1 MNKYR
6 TGWENHD
13 LGKVVTHKKGFAFK
27 SEKYR
32 QTGVRII
39 RISDTTRDSIHNE
52 HPVFLA
58 ENEADNFEEYRLNEN
73 DIVLSTV
80 GSKPHLPKSMVGKAI
95 RVPRDAAGSLLN
107 QNLVKLIPKESK
119 ITNQYLYE
127 ILKNRRFI
135 SYLSALVRGNAN
147 QVSISLSDIFSF
159 RFELPPLPEQ
169 KKIAQIL
176 STWDQAITAIE
187 RLLENS
193 QQRKKGLMQQLLTGK
208 KRLPGF
214 EGEWKEGHLKDIT
227 AISKGK
233 ALSSK
238 DLEDGVFP
246 VVAGGKTSPYTH
258 KTYTHDHA
266 ITVSA
271 SGAYAGYVA
280 YHEYKF
286 WASDCS
292 VVEATDR
299 SDIEFLHHLMTWNQ
313 KRIYALQSGG
323 AQPHVYPKDL
333 HALRVL
339 IPPKSEQKAIANVL
353 TVAGREIGML
363 KSKIDFLRNEKKA
376 LMQQLLTG
384 KRRVKVEA
392 DVA

>member
-1 MNKYR
+1 MVPEGWEVKPLSEITKEKISYGIVQAGPHVPGGVPYIKSSDVRGIIEPDELQRTSNDIHYKYR
-6 TGWENHD
+6 RSAVHPGDIVFSLRGNIGESAIVPPELLEANLTQG
-13 LGKVVTHKKGFAFK
+13 TA
-27 SEKYR
+27 
-32 QTGVRII
+32 
-39 RISDTTRDSIHNE
+39 RISVSDRHSNRFH
-52 HPVFLA
+52 FYQLA
-58 ENEADNFEEYRLNEN
+58 
-73 DIVLSTV
+73 S
-80 GSKPHLPKSMVGKAI
+80 
-95 RVPRDAAGSLLN
+95 VPLLN
-107 QNLVKLIPKESK
+107 RVNALSKGSTFKE
-119 ITNQYLYE
+119 
-127 ILKNRRFI
+127 
-135 SYLSALVRGNAN
+135 
-147 QVSISLSDIFSF
+147 ISLE
-159 RFELPPLPEQ
+159 ELRKVRVLCPPLPEQ

-176 STWDQAITAIE
+176 STWDQAITATE

-214 EGEWKEGHLKDIT
+214 EGEWEEGHLKDIT

-299 SDIEFLHHLMTWNQ
+299 SVIEFLYHLMTWNQ

-333 HALRVL
+333 HAIRVL
-339 IPPKSEQKAIANVL
+339 IPPKSEQKAIADVL

-363 KSKIDFLRNEKKA
+363 KSKIDFLRSEKKA

-392 DVA
+392 DAA

>member
-1 MNKYR
+1 MAGVDLATNQQI
-6 TGWENHD
+6 NSVVPNSSHD
-13 LGKVVTHKKGFAFK
+13 DAFIYYALALRARHIAMLAGKQAVP
-27 SEKYR
+27 
-32 QTGVRII
+32 II
-39 RISDTTRDSIHNE
+39 N
-52 HPVFLA
+52 
-58 ENEADNFEEYRLNEN
+58 
-73 DIVLSTV
+73 
-80 GSKPHLPKSMVGKAI
+80 KSMFSDQ
-95 RVPRDAAGSLLN
+95 P
-107 QNLVKLIPKESK
+107 
-119 ITNQYLYE
+119 
-127 ILKNRRFI
+127 ILT
-135 SYLSALVRGNAN
+135 
-147 QVSISLSDIFSF
+147 
-159 RFELPPLPEQ
+159 PPLPEQ

-176 STWDQAITAIE
+176 STWDQAITATE

-214 EGEWKEGHLKDIT
+214 EGEWEEGHLKDIT

-299 SDIEFLHHLMTWNQ
+299 SVIEFLYHLMTWNQ

-339 IPPKSEQKAIANVL
+339 IPPKSEQKAIADVL

>member
-1 MNKYR
+1 MVPEGWKKAPVGTICQSIVPGRNKPKSFD
-6 TGWENHD
+6 GDIPW
-13 LGKVVTHKKGFAFK
+13 VTTPEIAGRYIPSHLQKNYVSK
-27 SEKYR
+27 SA
-32 QTGVRII
+32 
-39 RISDTTRDSIHNE
+39 
-52 HPVFLA
+52 LA
-58 ENEADNFEEYRLNEN
+58 ECGGK
-73 DIVLSTV
+73 IVPNGAVIMAAV
-80 GSKPHLPKSMVGKAI
+80 GELGLVAISKEDV
-95 RVPRDAAGSLLN
+95 VLN
-107 QNLVKLIPKESK
+107 QQLHAFVCSDSVQNE
-119 ITNQYLYE
+119 YLAYA
-127 ILKNRRFI
+127 
-135 SYLSALVRGNAN
+135 LSAQKHYMESVASKTTIPYLNKTN
-147 QVSISLSDIFSF
+147 CESIPIP
-159 RFELPPLPEQ
+159 LPPLPEQ

-176 STWDQAITAIE
+176 STWDQAITATE

-214 EGEWKEGHLKDIT
+214 EGEWEEGHLKDIT

-299 SDIEFLHHLMTWNQ
+299 SVIEFLYHLMTWNQ

-333 HALRVL
+333 HAIRVL
-339 IPPKSEQKAIANVL
+339 IPPKSEQKAIADVL
-353 TVAGREIGML
+353 TAAAREIGML
-363 KSKIDFLRNEKKA
+363 KSKVDFLKSEKKA

-384 KRRVKVEA
+384 KRRVQVDTEA
-392 DVA
+392 A

>member
-1 MNKYR
+1 MVPE
-6 TGWENHD
+6 GWKWRKLGEVAELQRGFD
-13 LGKVVTHKKGFAFK
+13 LPKA
-27 SEKYR
+27 S
-32 QTGVRII
+32 RIEGSVPI
-39 RISDTTRDSIHNE
+39 ISSGGISGYHNE
-52 HPVFLA
+52 HKAEAPGVVTGRYGSIGDVFFVE
-58 ENEADNFEEYRLNEN
+58 ENFWPLNTSLWVKNFHGNHAKFIYYLLSKFEFSKFSDKTGVPGVNRN
-73 DIVLSTV
+73 DLHAVKV
-80 GSKPHLPKSMVGKAI
+80 G
-95 RVPRDAAGSLLN
+95 VPP
-107 QNLVKLIPKESK
+107 Q
-119 ITNQYLYE
+119 
-127 ILKNRRFI
+127 
-135 SYLSALVRGNAN
+135 
-147 QVSISLSDIFSF
+147 
-159 RFELPPLPEQ
+159 PEQ

-176 STWDQAITAIE
+176 STWDQAITTTE

-214 EGEWKEGHLKDIT
+214 EGEWEDGKLRDIA

-292 VVEATDR
+292 VVEA
-299 SDIEFLHHLMTWNQ
+299 SEESNIEFLFHLMTWNQ
-313 KRIYALQSGG
+313 QRIYALQSGG

-333 HALRVL
+333 NSIRVL
-339 IPPKSEQKAIANVL
+339 IPSKNEQQAIANTL
-353 TVAGREIGML
+353 TTASKETEQLQNRVNRL
-363 KSKIDFLRNEKKA
+363 KQEKNA

-384 KRRVKVEA
+384 KRRVNVDTEA
-392 DVA
+392 E

>member
-1 MNKYR
+1 MVPDDWIQTTVSDLSISVKVGFVGSCQSEYRDTGIPLVRTTNLNSGRLDLKDVIFVTESFHRANKKSQLKP
-6 TGWENHD
+6 HD
-13 LGKVVTHKKGFAFK
+13 LLIARHGSHGQACLVPTTLGEANCLNIVIVRPNQEKVYPPFLLDYFNFVLQ
-27 SEKYR
+27 R
-32 QTGVRII
+32 QF
-39 RISDTTRDSIHNE
+39 S
-52 HPVFLA
+52 
-58 ENEADNFEEYRLNEN
+58 
-73 DIVLSTV
+73 
-80 GSKPHLPKSMVGKAI
+80 SK
-95 RVPRDAAGSLLN
+95 AAGSTQTVIN
-107 QNLVKLIPKESK
+107 TKE
-119 ITNQYLYE
+119 I
-127 ILKNRRFI
+127 
-135 SYLSALVRGNAN
+135 AN
-147 QVSISLSDIFSF
+147 QRATIA
-159 RFELPPLPEQ
+159 PLPEQ

-176 STWDQAITAIE
+176 STWDQAITATE

-214 EGEWKEGHLKDIT
+214 EGEWEEGHLKDIT

-299 SDIEFLHHLMTWNQ
+299 SVIEFLYHLMTWNQ

-339 IPPKSEQKAIANVL
+339 IPPKSEQKAIADVL

-392 DVA
+392 A

>member
-1 MNKYR
+1 MVPE
-6 TGWENHD
+6 GWELLT
-13 LGKVVTHKKGFAFK
+13 LGQLYEFKNGLNADKASYGHGVPFVNVMDIFAADQLSASSLRGTVAASEKTMREFSVNSGDVLFNRTSEIAKEIAFSAVYQDTQPAVFGGFVIRGRPKSDSIDIDYSRYLFK
-27 SEKYR
+27 S
-32 QTGVRII
+32 T
-39 RISDTTRDSIHNE
+39 
-52 HPVFLA
+52 
-58 ENEADNFEEYRLNEN
+58 
-73 DIVLSTV
+73 
-80 GSKPHLPKSMVGKAI
+80 
-95 RVPRDAAGSLLN
+95 
-107 QNLVKLIPKESK
+107 
-119 ITNQYLYE
+119 
-127 ILKNRRFI
+127 
-135 SYLSALVRGNAN
+135 
-147 QVSISLSDIFSF
+147 SF
-159 RFELPPLPEQ
+159 RKEAIKACQGAVRANISQKDLAKIEMRIPPLPEQ

-176 STWDQAITAIE
+176 STWDQAITATE

-193 QQRKKGLMQQLLTGK
+193 QQRKKGLMQQLLTGR

-214 EGEWKEGHLKDIT
+214 EGEWEDGHLKDIA

-292 VVEATDR
+292 VVEA
-299 SDIEFLHHLMTWNQ
+299 SEESNIEFLYHLMTWNQ
-313 KRIYALQSGG
+313 QRIYALQSGG

-333 HALRVL
+333 HAIRVL
-339 IPPKSEQKAIANVL
+339 IPSKKEQQAIANIL
-353 TVAGREIGML
+353 TTASKETEQLQNRVNRL
-363 KSKIDFLRNEKKA
+363 KQEKKA

-384 KRRVKVEA
+384 KRRVNVDTEA
-392 DVA
+392 A

>member
-1 MNKYR
+1 MVPE
-6 TGWENHD
+6 GWKATQVGDVATFSSGGTPSKQTAGYWGGSEPWISGKD
-13 LGKVVTHKKGFAFK
+13 LKSHYLRESIDTLTAEGFAIAK
-27 SEKYR
+27 
-32 QTGVRII
+32 
-39 RISDTTRDSIHNE
+39 
-52 HPVFLA
+52 
-58 ENEADNFEEYRLNEN
+58 
-73 DIVLSTV
+73 
-80 GSKPHLPKSMVGKAI
+80 KA
-95 RVPRDAAGSLLN
+95 PMGASL
-107 QNLVKLIPKESK
+107 I
-119 ITNQYLYE
+119 
-127 ILKNRRFI
+127 
-135 SYLSALVRGNAN
+135 LVRGMTLLKDFPVGYASREMAFN
-147 QVSISLSDIFSF
+147 QDIKALVPKSHVDGLFLSFLLVAQKNRIRQLVSTAGHGTGRLDTSLVKGYPIN
-159 RFELPPLPEQ
+159 LPPHPEQ

-176 STWDQAITAIE
+176 STWDQAITATE
-187 RLLENS
+187 HLLENS
-193 QQRKKGLMQQLLTGK
+193 QQRKKGLMQQLLNGK

-214 EGEWKEGHLKDIT
+214 EEEWEDGHLKDIA

-292 VVEATDR
+292 VVEA
-299 SDIEFLHHLMTWNQ
+299 SEESNIEFLYHLMTWNQ
-313 KRIYALQSGG
+313 QRIYALQSGG

-333 HALRVL
+333 HAIRVL
-339 IPPKSEQKAIANVL
+339 IPSKKEQQAIANIL
-353 TVAGREIGML
+353 TTASKETEQLQNRVNRL
-363 KSKIDFLRNEKKA
+363 KQEKKA

-384 KRRVKVEA
+384 KRRVNVDTEA
-392 DVA
+392 A